1 MSVSMNI
8 ALRDLMGGIIS
19 GSIGGLMAAHIS
31 EGMARGQEF

>member
-19 GSIGGLMAAHIS
+19 GSIGGLRAAHNN
-31 EGMARGQEF
+31 ECMARGQEF